1 MSRLDGTAVNGFFA
15 DELELSLYFQQFGA
29 YPEQPS
35 PKVVA
40 SLFQFQLDKQKEKA
54 IGDGMPDPS
63 GCICGTTKKL
73 LLKCLQGTSEELV
86 TGDVLDRMRPK
97 HITDDDLLIVVQ
109 LQQQHTF
116 AVSLLS
122 VFFFLYTM
130 ASRTSLLTS
139 AHELR
144 VQSYFDNQMYAPFLA
159 RWGDNG
165 NTKTGF
171 IKALKLLI
179 YKVRSSRHNVYYGIP
194 RILQLHTLKYF
205 VAVCYFA
212 ILTLDLVL
220 FAYQKATS
228 NKNVS
233 SDEKYDEWQKGTG
246 DFKDQRRKV
255 RALFDRYPKPQ
266 SFQGRLTGT

>member
-1 MSRLDGTAVNGFFA
+1 
-15 DELELSLYFQQFGA
+15 
-29 YPEQPS
+29 
-35 PKVVA
+35 
-40 SLFQFQLDKQKEKA
+40 
-54 IGDGMPDPS
+54 MPDPH
-63 GCICGTTKKL
+63 GCICGMTKML
-73 LLKCLQGTSEELV
+73 LLKCLRGTSEELV
-86 TGDVLDRMRPK
+86 TGDVLDRTQPGI
-97 HITDDDLLIVVQ
+97 ITNDDLLIVVQ
-109 LQQQHTF
+109 LQQEHTF

-122 VFFFLYTM
+122 IFFFLYTM
-130 ASRTSLLTS
+130 ACRTSLLTS
-139 AHELR
+139 PHELR
-144 VQSYFDNQMYAPFLA
+144 VQSYFYNQMYAPFLA

-233 SDEKYDEWQKGTG
+233 SVEKYDEWQKGTG

-266 SFQGRLTGT
+266 SFQGRLTGTRIFLNCIANKQSSKFFFISSFSRWV